1 LYHCKQSLFYSFRGV
16 LSIPI
21 HLYLPLFLPFK
32 SLFVSYVACAAG
44 FDNACFIPLVSQIL
58 SSFFFLAT
66 TNRKPFPSFLPN
78 TINFNLPTSTSSSSS
93 RSRRPSALRRSTT
106 RIDQAKKPSLFAP
119 REITPPATPV
129 KEDFVDFFA
138 QNDGTELRPHFPK
151 QEGPRSTVAPNDPH
165 SPAWGTGRLFN
176 QPRSRAS
183 SPPPADILKHNK
195 IAEKAAALGR
205 AGIRQPQLGRSDS
218 HDRVFAHA
226 DWTVEP
232 ADQGN
237 GGLRNAVQASVRN
250 GHLQDKIWV
259 GTLGM
264 PTDALDTATKTDI
277 ADRLATEYDSLT
289 VFCKDSD
296 FDGCYTHYCKQI
308 LWPVFHYQIPDNP
321 KSKAY
326 EDHSWVYY
334 VKVNQ
339 AFADAIVKDWKRG
352 DVIWVHD
359 YHLLLVPSMVRKKL
373 PDAKI
378 GFFLH
383 VAFPSSEVF
392 RCLAVRKELLE
403 GMLGANLIGFQIHEY
418 ARHFLQTCSR
428 LLCVEATNDGVQ
440 LEDRFVDVINL
451 AIGIDPVA
459 LDMNRTDPDVAEWIA
474 TMQDRYRGKKLIVA
488 RDKLDHVRGVRQ
500 KLLSYELFLNM
511 HPEWRDRVVMIQVAT
526 STTEQVELDAT
537 VSDIVTRVN
546 SSWANLAYQPL
557 VYLKQDISY
566 AQYLALLT
574 VADALMISSQREG
587 MNLTCHEYLFC
598 QDGKVEGRNKYGSLI
613 LSEFT
618 GSASVFGGNEL
629 SVNPWD
635 YRQSADAIK
644 QALAMDNEEKEVRWE
659 KLYAAVMHHTAE
671 HWFTGFLQR
680 LDKVYDEQHRRD
692 TTSVP
697 RLSVNALG
705 KRYQASERRLFIL
718 DYEGT
723 LASWGSPTSIILTS
737 PQVSRL
743 LISLCSPLLIVLA
756 HS

>member
-1 LYHCKQSLFYSFRGV
+1 M
-16 LSIPI
+16 P
-21 HLYLPLFLPFK
+21 
-32 SLFVSYVACAAG
+32 
-44 FDNACFIPLVSQIL
+44 
-58 SSFFFLAT
+58 
-66 TNRKPFPSFLPN
+66 
-78 TINFNLPTSTSSSSS
+78 
-93 RSRRPSALRRSTT
+93 RRNTT
-106 RIDQAKKPSLFAP
+106 RIDTSGTSKPSLFAQQ
-119 REITPPATPV
+119 RDITPPQTPIA
-129 KEDFVDFFA
+129 DSDHDGFFA
-138 QNDGTELRPHFPK
+138 QDENQELRGHFPR
-151 QEGPRSTVAPNDPH
+151 QDGPHSTIAPSDPH
-165 SPAWGTGRLFN
+165 SPAWGTGRLFT
-176 QPRSRAS
+176 QPKSRAS

-195 IAEKAAALGR
+195 SIEKAATLGR
-205 AGIRQPQLGRSDS
+205 AGVRQPQVGRSDS

-226 DWTVEP
+226 DWTVVP

-237 GGLRNAVQASVRN
+237 GGLRNAVQAAVRN
-250 GHLQDKIWV
+250 GKLNDKIWV

-264 PTDALDTATKTDI
+264 PTDALEDTQQKQDI
-277 ADRLATEYDSLT
+277 EDRLATEYDSLT

-296 FDGCYTHYCKQI
+296 FDGHYTHYCKQI

-326 EDHSWVYY
+326 EDHSWIYY

-339 AFADAIVKDWKRG
+339 AFADKIVKNWKRG
-352 DVIWVHD
+352 DVIWIHD
-359 YHLLLVPSMVRKKL
+359 YHLLLVPAMVRKKL

-418 ARHFLQTCSR
+418 VRHFLQTCSR
-428 LLCVEATNDGVQ
+428 ILCVEATNDGVQ

-459 LDMNRTDPDVAEWIA
+459 LDMNRTDPDLARWLG
-474 TMQDRYRGKKLIVA
+474 TMQERYRGKKLIVA

-500 KLLSYELFLNM
+500 KLLAYELFLNKY
-511 HPEWRDRVVMIQVAT
+511 PEWRDHVVMIQVAT
-526 STTEQVELDAT
+526 STTEQAELDAT

-566 AQYLALLT
+566 PQYLALLT
-574 VADALMISSQREG
+574 VADALMIASQREG
-587 MNLTCHEYLFC
+587 MNLTSHEYLFC
-598 QDGKVEGRNKYGSLI
+598 QDGKFEGHNKFGSLI

-635 YRQSADAIK
+635 YRQCADAIK
-644 QALAMDNEEKEVRWE
+644 MALEMTDEEKERRWT
-659 KLYAAVMHHTAE
+659 KLYKAVMHHTAE
-671 HWFTGFLQR
+671 HWFTAFLTR

-697 RLSVNALG
+697 RLSINLVG
-705 KRYQASERRLFIL
+705 QQYQKSERRLFIL

-723 LASWGSPTSIILTS
+723 LASWGSPNDIILTS
-737 PQVSRL
+737 PQVSPPDSLHGSNTNYHSAL
-743 LISLCSPLLIVLA
+743 LMY
-756 HS
+756 

>member
-1 LYHCKQSLFYSFRGV
+1 LTDK
-16 LSIPI
+16 
-21 HLYLPLFLPFK
+21 FL
-32 SLFVSYVACAAG
+32 
-44 FDNACFIPLVSQIL
+44 N
-58 SSFFFLAT
+58 
-66 TNRKPFPSFLPN
+66 SFLPN
-78 TINFNLPTSTSSSSS
+78 TINFTLPTPTAPTPKSPLS
-93 RSRRPSALRRSTT
+93 PEPLRRTAT
-106 RIDQAKKPSLFAP
+106 IDVLTETPSLFGQKSL
-119 REITPPATPV
+119 TPPRTPSG
-129 KEDFVDFFA
+129 DDDAADFFA
-138 QNDGTELRPHFPK
+138 QSEATFRKHFPK
-151 QEGPRSTVAPNDPH
+151 SDDPKSKVAPSDPH
-165 SPAWGTGRLFN
+165 AAPWGRSGTFT
-176 QPRSRAS
+176 QPQSRAP
-183 SPPPADILKHNK
+183 SPPPASILEHKK
-195 IAEKAAALGR
+195 VADKAASLGR
-205 AGIRQPQLGRSDS
+205 AGVRQPQLLTRRSES
-218 HDRVFAHA
+218 HDRVFAEA
-226 DWTVEP
+226 NWTVEP

-237 GGLRNAVQASVRN
+237 GGLRNAVQAAVR
-250 GHLQDKIWV
+250 GGQLDDPIWV

-264 PTDALDTATKTDI
+264 PTDALEDTQQKQDI
-277 ADRLATEYDSLT
+277 EDRLATEYDSLT

-296 FDGCYTHYCKQI
+296 FDGHYNHYCKQI

-339 AFADAIVKDWKRG
+339 AFADKIIKNWKRG
-352 DVIWVHD
+352 DIIWVHD
-359 YHLLLVPSMVRKKL
+359 YHLLLVPQMVRKKL

-418 ARHFLQTCSR
+418 SRHFLQTCSR

-440 LEDRFVDVINL
+440 LEERFVDVINL

-459 LDMNRTDPDVAEWIA
+459 LSEHREEPAVAEWLA
-474 TMQDRYRGKKLIVA
+474 VMQERYRGKKLIVA
-488 RDKLDHVRGVRQ
+488 RDKLDHVRGVRP
-500 KLLSYELFLNM
+500 KLLAYELFLNKY
-511 HPEWRDRVVMIQVAT
+511 PEWRDRVVMIQVAT
-526 STTEQVELDAT
+526 STTEQAELDAT

-574 VADALMISSQREG
+574 VADALMIASQREG
-587 MNLTCHEYLFC
+587 MNLTSHEYLFC
-598 QDGKVEGRNKYGSLI
+598 QDGKFEGHNKYGSLI

-618 GSASVFGGNEL
+618 GSASVFKRNEL

-635 YRQSADAIK
+635 YRQCADAIK
-644 QALAMDNEEKEVRWE
+644 KALDMGDAEKEKRWSA
-659 KLYAAVMHHTAE
+659 LYKAVMHHTAE
-671 HWFTGFLQR
+671 HWFTAFIER

-697 RLSVNALG
+697 RLSINQLSQQ
-705 KRYQASERRLFIL
+705 YQSSQRRLFIL

-723 LASWGSPTSIILTS
+723 LASWGSPSSIILTS
-737 PQVSRL
+737 PKVR
-743 LISLCSPLLIVLA
+743 IE
-756 HS
+756 